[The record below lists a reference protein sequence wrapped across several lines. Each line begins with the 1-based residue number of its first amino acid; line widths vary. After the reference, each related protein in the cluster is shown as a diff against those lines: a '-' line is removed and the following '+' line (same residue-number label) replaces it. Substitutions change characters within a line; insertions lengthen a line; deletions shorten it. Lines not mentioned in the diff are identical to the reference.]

1 MKVLILAAGY
11 GTRLYP
17 LIKDTPKALLE
28 INNKSLLNYI
38 FDRIGKIDGLNEV
51 ILVTN
56 DKFYLAFDQWA
67 KRQIEFSQPITIVN
81 DKTKTPEDRLGSIG
95 DIDFVLKHTTV
106 DDDMLVIGSDN
117 LFDYN
122 IDEYIQFAQEKTSSI
137 TVGLYD
143 INDLIEAS
151 KFGVVTLGDNG
162 KIESFEEKPAQPKSS
177 LVAMCFYYLPKNSL
191 GLIGKYLLESNKS
204 DKAGDYI
211 CWLCR
216 NSNVYGFQF
225 TGKWYDIG
233 SVEAYKE
240 AQEKFK

>member
-1 MKVLILAAGY
+1 VKVLILAAGY

-117 LFDYN
+117 L
-122 IDEYIQFAQEKTSSI
+122 
-137 TVGLYD
+137 YD
-143 INDLIEAS
+143 
-151 KFGVVTLGDNG
+151 K
-162 KIESFEEKPAQPKSS
+162 
-177 LVAMCFYYLPKNSL
+177 LVNR
-191 GLIGKYLLESNKS
+191 NK
-204 DKAGDYI
+204 
-211 CWLCR
+211 CRCR
-216 NSNVYGFQF
+216 NFAPNNDETFCNKCFAGNAPFRISL
-225 TGKWYDIG
+225 
-233 SVEAYKE
+233 
-240 AQEKFK
+240 